1 MSIASK
7 EEIGNRDAPRLKH
20 VIIVRK
26 EEEVGNR
33 DASRLKHVIIVK
45 RKVV

>member
-1 MSIASK
+1 MTFVRK
-7 EEIGNRDAPRLKH
+7 EEVGNIIVPLLN

-33 DASRLKHVIIVK
+33 DASRLKHVIIV
-45 RKVV
+45 RREVL